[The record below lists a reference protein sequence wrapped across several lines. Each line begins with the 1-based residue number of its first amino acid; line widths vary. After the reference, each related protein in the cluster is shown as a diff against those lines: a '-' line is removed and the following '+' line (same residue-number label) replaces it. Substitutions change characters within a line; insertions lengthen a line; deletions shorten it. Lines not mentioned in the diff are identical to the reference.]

1 MPGRLVRGVVGA
13 GDAQA
18 VVAASAGSHDR
29 SFGAE
34 DFEAPSLGV
43 CANTE
48 LLSSTS
54 APEAIRS
61 SSTDVSSAVTGR
73 RVPSRSVTS
82 LIDVR
87 TSAHM
92 AVGSP
97 NMRHTQSMSRRHLRH
112 RALQLDDSRRHQRP
126 RPVLHPPLGS
136 PWDAIQIAVQTGSA
150 NTNSAHT
157 NAQSPP
163 DPASR
168 AVRANGPHTPRAVHV
183 KLRISGS
190 SAPSRSATRRPI
202 RLASA
207 TLVVALTQP
216 STSTRSVRPLHRAR
230 AWACTTPGVW
240 RRW

>member
-1 MPGRLVRGVVGA
+1 MTV
-13 GDAQA
+13 
-18 VVAASAGSHDR
+18 
-29 SFGAE
+29 
-34 DFEAPSLGV
+34 
-43 CANTE
+43 
-48 LLSSTS
+48 
-54 APEAIRS
+54 
-61 SSTDVSSAVTGR
+61 
-73 RVPSRSVTS
+73 
-82 LIDVR
+82 
-87 TSAHM
+87 
-92 AVGSP
+92 
-97 NMRHTQSMSRRHLRH
+97 
-112 RALQLDDSRRHQRP
+112 
-126 RPVLHPPLGS
+126 
-136 PWDAIQIAVQTGSA
+136 DAISDLDLSYTLHSDHPGTQYKSRLKTGSA

-230 AWACTTPGVW
+230 AWACTTPGVGAW
-240 RRW
+240 LGGGDDSRVHPSRSHRQVQPIRRGRRPASPRAVRASLPCCSPVLPRQRRPTENALVTSGSHGGRFPSSGSAAVASVSAVVVVRAPNRAVASASGRMHALTRSGYHDRLRRRL